1 MRLRDRPL
9 KLAALVAFGTLG
21 LLWMGHDLLDGEVD
35 VRRFGYLSAEATPI
49 RFWLF
54 VTTYLGAWGF
64 IMLGWMVVR
73 DEWTIDYRP
82 RWKPPLDRP
91 SHRRD

>member
-9 KLAALVAFGTLG
+9 KLAALVAFGTLA
-21 LLWMGHDLLDGEVD
+21 LLFTGHDLLDGAVA
-35 VRRFGYLSAEATPI
+35 VRRLGHFSADATPV

-54 VTTYLGAWGF
+54 VMAYLAAWGF
-64 IMLGWMVVR
+64 IVLGWIALR

-82 RWKPPLDRP
+82 RWKPPLDQP